1 MDPKLLN
8 NYIPYALKKIGKKML
23 LLFISEYIT
32 IISWSY
38 ICVSNVGYAS
48 MGVYPQHCPNK
59 MCPLSYKIC

>member
-8 NYIPYALKKIGKKML
+8 NYIPYVLKKIGKKNASNIHIRVL
-23 LLFISEYIT
+23 T

-38 ICVSNVGYAS
+38 ICVSDVGYAS